1 MRPPRLALMLLPQLD
16 HFAADILAQL
26 PAASGWDIRAFAVR
40 TVADFDAALA
50 WTDDPARDAIW
61 FEFCWPPFPALIE
74 RCDFGRRRVIV
85 RVHRIEAYGTDHVA
99 RAPWHK
105 IDDLIVVSDAMAA
118 RVRRAAP
125 ALDRTT
131 QLHVIH
137 NGVDLVRFRPWEA
150 PDPFR
155 IGWCGLVTLHKN
167 PVLALQILH
176 ALKTEDP
183 RYRLHVC
190 GKGGDPVAVDS
201 LQHLARRMSLT
212 GSIVWDGVVPPSDMP
227 AWHAGNAAL
236 LSTSV
241 YESFGYAIAEA
252 AASGC
257 DLAILDYA
265 GTEEFW
271 PAAALFGTVAEAVQ
285 LIRGATSGRWR
296 ETAERFGLDRQCLAI
311 AAMLNT
317 QRLGSVQIAH
327 DDWHGRFIVRDR
339 SEHIER
345 IVCATGQFYEA
356 EMLRDVQAR
365 LPSGGLFVDVGA
377 NIGNHAL
384 FAAGV
389 CDAEI
394 IAFEPSSQL
403 ADQCAAT
410 LAANGLPIDLRL
422 QGAGAAPMRAR
433 LEPGLAGN
441 AGMTSLQP
449 DPNGPISIVTL
460 DQALQGRTPSVIK
473 IDVEGMECDVIAG
486 ARATLLRAKP
496 SLYVEAATDEAF
508 AAVDALL
515 TPLGYEPQARFN
527 ATPTWLF
534 VPTAQAAR

>member
-1 MRPPRLALMLLPQLD
+1 
-16 HFAADILAQL
+16 
-26 PAASGWDIRAFAVR
+26 
-40 TVADFDAALA
+40 
-50 WTDDPARDAIW
+50 
-61 FEFCWPPFPALIE
+61 
-74 RCDFGRRRVIV
+74 
-85 RVHRIEAYGTDHVA
+85 
-99 RAPWHK
+99 
-105 IDDLIVVSDAMAA
+105 
-118 RVRRAAP
+118 
-125 ALDRTT
+125 
-131 QLHVIH
+131 
-137 NGVDLVRFRPWEA
+137 
-150 PDPFR
+150 
-155 IGWCGLVTLHKN
+155 
-167 PVLALQILH
+167 
-176 ALKTEDP
+176 
-183 RYRLHVC
+183 
-190 GKGGDPVAVDS
+190 
-201 LQHLARRMSLT
+201 
-212 GSIVWDGVVPPSDMP
+212 
-227 AWHAGNAAL
+227 
-236 LSTSV
+236 
-241 YESFGYAIAEA
+241 
-252 AASGC
+252 
-257 DLAILDYA
+257 
-265 GTEEFW
+265 
-271 PAAALFGTVAEAVQ
+271 
-285 LIRGATSGRWR
+285 
-296 ETAERFGLDRQCLAI
+296 
-311 AAMLNT
+311 
-317 QRLGSVQIAH
+317 
-327 DDWHGRFIVRDR
+327 
-339 SEHIER
+339 
-345 IVCATGQFYEA
+345 
-356 EMLRDVQAR
+356 MLRDVQAR